1 MIDRTRHV
9 LKAILIAWDILIAV
23 YLMVPKYVLAGG
35 QRPNGRQTISGL
47 VGRAAENG
55 KRWGLIAEKPID
67 WIFSRLGSR
76 PHHCRRTYRF
86 ERSRGIQ
93 S

>member
-23 YLMVPKYVLAGG
+23 YLMVPKYLLAGG

-47 VGRAAENG
+47 VGRAALNG
-55 KRWGLIAEKPID
+55 RWWGSLEKPID
-67 WIFSRLGSR
+67 WMFEKLGSR
-76 PHHCRRTYRF
+76 RWHCRRTYWF
-86 ERSRGIQ
+86 EKDRGIQ

>member
-9 LKAILIAWDILIAV
+9 LKAILIAWDILIAAIF
-23 YLMVPKYVLAGG
+23 MTPKYLLAGG

-47 VGRAAENG
+47 VGRAALNG
-55 KRWGLIAEKPID
+55 RWWGALEKPID
-67 WIFSRLGSR
+67 WIFSALGSR
-76 PHHCRRTYRF
+76 PEHCRRTYRF